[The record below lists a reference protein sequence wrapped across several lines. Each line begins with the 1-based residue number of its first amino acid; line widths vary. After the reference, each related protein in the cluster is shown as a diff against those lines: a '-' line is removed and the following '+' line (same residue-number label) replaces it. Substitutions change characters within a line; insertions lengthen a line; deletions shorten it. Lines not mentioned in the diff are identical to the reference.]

1 VAGVLIG
8 RARDYTLSE
17 QIALDVAVLQV
28 IHHEFG
34 ATTIPIVTNVD
45 FGHTDPQFII
55 PIGITMQIDCHEQ
68 RISLTEPW
76 LS

>member
-1 VAGVLIG
+1 
-8 RARDYTLSE
+8 
-17 QIALDVAVLQV
+17 VLQV
-28 IHHEFG
+28 IRDEFG

-45 FGHTDPQFII
+45 IGHTDPQFIV
-55 PIGITMQIDCHEQ
+55 PLGIGMQIDCHEQ